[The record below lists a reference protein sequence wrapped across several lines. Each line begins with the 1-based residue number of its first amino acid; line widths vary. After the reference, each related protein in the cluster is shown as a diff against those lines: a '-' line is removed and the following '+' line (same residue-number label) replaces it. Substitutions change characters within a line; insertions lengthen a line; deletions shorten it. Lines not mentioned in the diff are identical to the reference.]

1 MKATGCHFLSSTET
15 CERTAPVAKS
25 ELSASMQNG
34 FVESGEMRGDAFL
47 ESVKDS
53 SFDSTPAPP
62 CVILSQVEEW
72 VGVFRE
78 ALDEPLVEVG
88 EFFLFV
94 SRPVFDTSNL
104 D

>member
-1 MKATGCHFLSSTET
+1 
-15 CERTAPVAKS
+15 
-25 ELSASMQNG
+25 MQNG